1 MAAPM
6 EAKTFRVIKTFVG
19 HEPPLLLEKQGPVAR
34 MGESLVLISLHP
46 SRKLRHDLARIG
58 FTHIQEFS
66 ILPSRARLRWLLPA
80 HAPLMLS
87 GLQMYAPFS
96 FRARLFKSL
105 LSGMTRLG
113 WKGWSRAK
121 LVVASR
127 KPLPLQVLVTEVTGE
142 KHPVFAL
149 SVGNPEHLRLLTV
162 QVMRPCGEVLGY
174 IKLPLVAAAG
184 ECVQHEAKVLSY
196 LWEKSPALHR
206 HIPRVLHSGQWD
218 NDFLLFQSGGPSKPG
233 PQRFEKMHLEF
244 LELLQQVDLVERTGN
259 LVVEETATSWRRV
272 ESRLDLEW
280 RRVGEDTL
288 HQARQFLGET
298 PLRCGVMHGD
308 FAPWNTR
315 QQKGQLFVFD
325 WESARWQAPNMWDI
339 FRFYERVSLL
349 LDKKQV
355 RYPEGL
361 ASTTEQGLFL
371 LYCLRSVCDALEHG
385 GCRVDAK
392 LNYQKHQVL
401 RCLRQGLGQNYTV

>member
-1 MAAPM
+1 
-6 EAKTFRVIKTFVG
+6 
-19 HEPPLLLEKQGPVAR
+19 
-34 MGESLVLISLHP
+34 
-46 SRKLRHDLARIG
+46 
-58 FTHIQEFS
+58 
-66 ILPSRARLRWLLPA
+66 
-80 HAPLMLS
+80 
-87 GLQMYAPFS
+87 MYAPFS
-96 FRARLFKSL
+96 FRARLFKAL

-142 KHPVFAL
+142 KQPVFAL

-162 QVMRPCGEVLGY
+162 QVMRSCGEVLGY
-174 IKLPLVAAAG
+174 MKLPLTPAAG
-184 ECVQHEAKVLSY
+184 AYVRHEAKVLSY
-196 LWEKSPALHR
+196 LWEKSPALHH
-206 HIPRVLHSGQWD
+206 HIPRVLHSGEWD
-218 NDFLLFQSGGPSKPG
+218 NDFLLFQSGGPSESG
-233 PQRFEKMHLEF
+233 PQRFEKMHSEF
-244 LELLQQVDLVERTGN
+244 LELLQQVDPVERAGN
-259 LVVEETATSWRRV
+259 LVVEETTTSWRRV
-272 ESRLDLEW
+272 ESDLDLEW

-288 HQARQFLGET
+288 HQAGQFLGER

-315 QQKGQLFVFD
+315 QRNGQLFVFD
-325 WESARWQAPNMWDI
+325 WESARWQAPKMWDI

-361 ASTTEQGLFL
+361 VSTTEHGLFL

-401 RCLRQGLGQNYTV
+401 RGLRQGPSRNYTV